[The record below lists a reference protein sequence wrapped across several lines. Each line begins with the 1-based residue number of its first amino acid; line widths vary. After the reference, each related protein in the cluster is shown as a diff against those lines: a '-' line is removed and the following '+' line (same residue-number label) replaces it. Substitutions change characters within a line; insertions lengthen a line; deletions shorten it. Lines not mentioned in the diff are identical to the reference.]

1 VITGDYTDLFI
12 EHFPFWEHLSQSEKE
27 LLSSNTK
34 TANYKKGDIL
44 HGGNED
50 CVGVIIVKK
59 GQLRAYMLSDE
70 GKEITLY
77 RLYKDDVCIMSAS
90 CVYDAITFDVF
101 VEAVEDCEILIISSK
116 IFDKLSR
123 QNIYVEA
130 FSYKLATTR
139 FSDVMWT
146 MQQILFMSFDKRLAI
161 FLLDEANKTGLDEI
175 KLTHEQIA
183 KLMGSAREVVTRM
196 LKYFA
201 DEKIVNVSRGVI
213 KITDKNKLRALI

>member
-1 VITGDYTDLFI
+1 MITGEYTDLFI
-12 EHFPFWEHLSQSEKE
+12 EHFPFWGNLSQSEKE
-27 LLSSNTK
+27 FLSFNTK

-59 GQLRAYMLSDE
+59 GQLRTYMLSDE

-77 RLYKDDVCIMSAS
+77 RLYKDDVCVMSAS
-90 CVYDAITFDVF
+90 CIYEAITFDVF
-101 VEAVEDCEILIISSK
+101 VEAVEDCEILITAAK
-116 IFDKLSR
+116 AFDKLSR

-146 MQQILFMSFDKRLAI
+146 MQQILFMSFDRRLAI

-196 LKYFA
+196 LKYFTE
-201 DEKIVNVSRGVI
+201 EKIVSVSRGVI
-213 KITDKNKLRALI
+213 KITDKNKLRRLT